1 MQIVALI
8 FPMILPFRALFR
20 VHKNQPFFEFAQI
33 SLFLGSHQTLF
44 WIHIKIFKFANC
56 YFDFFHVFTISSG
69 FVTFDAVKSN
79 AISVLTFFV
88 EKHQNCCAL
97 RGYNPTIQL
106 GSQKNHSYVIHHMNG
121 FFTCRPFG
129 APSILL

>member
-1 MQIVALI
+1 M
-8 FPMILPFRALFR
+8 
-20 VHKNQPFFEFAQI
+20 
-33 SLFLGSHQTLF
+33 GSHKSAFF
-44 WIHIKIFKFANC
+44 WVHIEFWVHIKIFKFSNC

-79 AISVLTFFV
+79 AILVLTFFF

-97 RGYNPTIQL
+97 RGYNPIIQL
-106 GSQKNHSYVIHHMNG
+106 GSQKNRSYVIHHMNG

-129 APSILL
+129 APSIYLISHALTIFYDLHTNP